1 MSIKISRSYV
11 RQTSLS
17 LTLLICA
24 AALAGCG
31 GGGSGDKAASAS
43 TVTAAAPTPPPATT
57 TPPAAPTPPVQQN
70 TAPTIS
76 GTPIQ
81 AVNMTASYAF
91 IPNASDAD
99 GDALAFSI
107 ANKPEWADF
116 DTATGR
122 LSGTPT
128 PADVG
133 TYSGI
138 TITVNDGA
146 ASRSLQPFSI
156 AVTQTAVGN
165 ALLSWT
171 PPTQN
176 VDGSQL
182 SGLSGYRIYYCTS
195 PEALTQSIE
204 IGDGL
209 SSYVVEGLS
218 PATWYFSM
226 KALANGTESDFS
238 GVASKTIS

>member
-11 RQTSLS
+11 RHTRLS

-24 AALAGCG
+24 SALAGCG
-31 GGGSGDKAASAS
+31 GGGGGDEKAASTGS
-43 TVTAAAPTPPPATT
+43 VTAPPT
-57 TPPAAPTPPVQQN
+57 TPPVATPPVQQN

-76 GTPIQ
+76 GTPLQ
-81 AVNMTASYAF
+81 AVTMTASYVF
-91 IPNASDAD
+91 VPSASDAD
-99 GDALAFSI
+99 GDVLAFSI
-107 ANKPEWADF
+107 ANRPEWAAF
-116 DTATGR
+116 DPATGR

-128 PADVG
+128 LADVG
-133 TYSGI
+133 TYAGI
-138 TITVNDGA
+138 AITVNDGQ
-146 ASRSLQPFSI
+146 ASRSLPQFSI
-156 AVTQTAVGN
+156 AVTQAAVGN

-176 VDGSQL
+176 ADGSQL
-182 SGLSGYRIYYCTS
+182 SGLSGYRIYYGTS
-195 PEALTQSIE
+195 REALTQSIV
-204 IGDGL
+204 IDDGL